1 MSTSFEKY
9 NDILLAAYQT
19 SGKAND
25 LAAKKKEIFSDL
37 FNQFDIDLGSILFVG
52 FNPGILRVQ
61 NFDLAVTEVSSEVCD
76 FLNKESVKYDLVTDI
91 AGRKFD
97 VIVAMDEYFTFASTD
112 HQQRQRVTDLCA
124 ATGSLLVTTL
134 RDYKNQDFRDRE
146 FSQPIALRQDSE
158 RTIYFEHYEYDNA
171 DRNNFVGTNYVVTDD
186 SLEVIG
192 PFERRTMFFKQLAK
206 FSFDAGAKNFL
217 VHQNLMHKSVIK
229 KNYEHILTI
238 KF

>member
-9 NDILLAAYQT
+9 NDILLAAYRM
-19 SGKAND
+19 SGKAMD

-37 FNQFDIDLGSILFVG
+37 FNQFDLDSGSILFVG
-52 FNPGILRVQ
+52 FNPGIVKVE
-61 NFDLAVTEVSSEVCD
+61 NFDISVTEVSSEVCD
-76 FLNKESVKYDLVTDI
+76 FLKQEQVAYNLVTDI
-91 AGRKFD
+91 TDKKFD
-97 VIVAMDEYFTFASTD
+97 VVVAMDEYFTFASTD
-112 HQQRQRVTDLCA
+112 HEQRQRVNSLCA
-124 ATGSLLVTTL
+124 ITGTLMITTL

-146 FSQPIALRQDSE
+146 FSQPIALRHNNDK
-158 RTIYFEHYEYDNA
+158 TIYFEHYEYA
-171 DRNNFVGTNYVVTDD
+171 HIDRNNFSGTNYVLNDD
-186 SLEVIG
+186 SLDVIG